1 MTDIMIDR
9 NIAPSTQT
17 IDKLNIIHPTEH
29 SFDNG
34 IPVFVFR
41 SDLHEVIKID
51 IAFDS
56 GTAQQSAPLA
66 ANITLKMLHEGTKTW
81 PGSRLSTMLESNGA
95 FVSHHAGK
103 DDSVVTFLF
112 LKKNLLKVLPLLE
125 SMLKEPAFS
134 AKEFRILKKIEKE
147 EFLINNEKSKH
158 QASRLMNMKLF
169 GENTAY
175 GRIANVK
182 DYASLHLQDIQ
193 QHYATHLGPAN
204 CRIVISGPVN
214 DEILGLLNQHIG
226 NEWNTTAKRSAP
238 STNFNFSA
246 GTERLSKAGAL
257 QTAIQSGRTVMHRLD
272 ENFASFL
279 LLNTLLGGYF
289 GSRLMSNIR
298 EDKGYTYGIY
308 SQVNSYLHATS
319 FLIATEAGTAVSQPT
334 LDEIAFEMK
343 QLRENLVEA
352 EELELVKSYLTGS
365 YLRGLDGVYNQAEKF
380 RSIHAF
386 GLNMNY
392 YNTTLQRMMKTDAK
406 KLQELAQQYLN
417 PDQMATVLVGA

>member
-1 MTDIMIDR
+1 MIDR
-9 NIAPSTQT
+9 KIAPSTQT
-17 IDKLNIIHPTEH
+17 IDKLNIIYPTQFV
-29 SFDNG
+29 FDNR
-34 IPVFVFR
+34 IPVFVFQ
-41 SDLHEVIKID
+41 SSLHEVIKID

-66 ANITLKMLHEGTKTW
+66 ANLSLKMLHEGTKTW
-81 PGSRLSTMLESNGA
+81 PGSRLSTQLESNGA
-95 FVSHHAGK
+95 FVSHHASK
-103 DDSVVTFLF
+103 DDSVITFLF
-112 LKKNLLKVLPLLE
+112 LKKNLLKVLPLLQ

-134 AKEFRILKKIEKE
+134 AKEFRILKRIEKE

-169 GENTAY
+169 GANTAY
-175 GRIANVK
+175 GRIANAK
-182 DYASLHLQDIQ
+182 DYDKLHLFDIQ
-193 QHYATHLGPAN
+193 NHYKSHFGPAN
-204 CRIVISGPVN
+204 CRIVISGPVD
-214 DEILGLLNQHIG
+214 DEIIALLNQHIG
-226 NEWNTTAKRSAP
+226 NEWNTDAKRTKP
-238 STNFNFSA
+238 STTFEFSA
-246 GTERLSKAGAL
+246 GTERISKAGAL

-319 FLIATEAGTAVSQPT
+319 FLIATEAGTNVTQPT

-343 QLRENLVEA
+343 QLRENLVDA

-386 GLNMNY
+386 GLNMDY

-417 PDQMATVLVGA
+417 PEQMATVLVGA